1 MTQSTLLRL
10 SQCWYWAPAW
20 TPKAHMLQAVLTM
33 ICSVFPHQIK
43 YLPEKTRVNPLT
55 MKKRPAA
62 CSRRA
67 FCLTYNIEGTTKS
80 GGL

>member
-43 YLPEKTRVNPLT
+43 Y
-55 MKKRPAA
+55 
-62 CSRRA
+62 
-67 FCLTYNIEGTTKS
+67 
-80 GGL
+80 